1 MLVKVAS
8 LQFDAYSIT
17 FARFSIGVAA
27 LAVFLY
33 ATRKSLRPAAM
44 HRWIWIGA
52 IGKCANYLFENIAIS
67 IGHAYGG
74 VLVLPIQTITLL
86 IVGMFLFK
94 EKPGARS
101 WGAAALVLAG
111 VLLITLNGRPP
122 MAAFGEQG
130 VVTLLFA
137 LSGVGAAL
145 HFLSSKMLLDA
156 MNDVSMNYSTFFW
169 ASLFAAAPLPFAAD
183 WEPTFV
189 PGAWLAAV
197 ALGLVTGFSF
207 IMLSRALRTVK
218 FSVAVIVSNMAALFT
233 VLWSG
238 LFLGEP
244 ITLYIVLGA
253 ATIVAGMTMLNWP
266 SRAAQKG

>member
-1 MLVKVAS
+1 VLVKIAT

-27 LAVFLY
+27 LAVFLFM
-33 ATRKSLRPAAM
+33 TRKSVRPAAM

-67 IGHAYGG
+67 IGHAYGS
-74 VLVLPIQTITLL
+74 VLVLPIQTIALL
-86 IVGMFLFK
+86 IAGMFLFK

-111 VLLITLNGRPP
+111 VLLITLNGKSPVV
-122 MAAFGEQG
+122 AFGDQG

-137 LSGVGAAL
+137 LAGIGAAF
-145 HFLSSKMLLDA
+145 HFLSTKMLLNV

-169 ASLFAAAPLPFAAD
+169 ASLFAAVPLPFAAN

-189 PGAWLAAV
+189 PGAWLAAI

-244 ITLYIVLGA
+244 ITAYIVVGA
-253 ATIVAGMTMLNWP
+253 VTIVAGMTMLNWP
-266 SRAAQKG
+266 SRSAQEG